1 MENLEKKTDILKSEN
16 SVLVKTNK
24 GLKELYAVKA
34 PELDRQIAELKERN
48 ANLQRET
55 EAFKAN
61 TQKEIQDLQDRG
73 VDKMKV
79 FHENAETRVKS
90 LWNRAQYDYGH
101 LNKRLTDH
109 LRNYLDNVNELLSEF
124 NNKAVDDDLGEGER
138 EVPNKA
144 GGVAVAVGNGNSAQK
159 ETVAKNT
166 QGSGSKTNG
175 NSKTPVA
182 MRK

>member
-124 NNKAVDDDLGEGER
+124 NNKAVDEDLGEGEK
-138 EVPNKA
+138 EVQNKA
-144 GGVAVAVGNGNSAQK
+144 NGVGVAVGNGNSAQK
-159 ETVAKNT
+159 AAKNT
-166 QGSGSKTNG
+166 QGSGSKANN